1 MLQGE
6 DEASGARVAPKEQR
20 ECGAPVPRPQRAR
33 LESKELQD
41 GTWGLA
47 CSSSS
52 PWPSSWDWRES
63 EWDGGI
69 GEKGARHRAGALS
82 SCGTCRSQAPEAQQ
96 PHQQLFP

>member
-1 MLQGE
+1 MGPEWLQKAKGNVVLLCPGPKE
-6 DEASGARVAPKEQR
+6 PGWGAGSCRVAP
-20 ECGAPVPRPQRAR
+20 GG
-33 LESKELQD
+33 L
-41 GTWGLA
+41 TWGLA

-52 PWPSSWDWRES
+52 PWLSSWDWRES